1 MGPDEVR
8 LQVLR
13 RLVDEIPKPLSI
25 TFEKSRQSGEVP
37 TDGKSGNITPSF
49 KNRKKGDPGNYRPV
63 SLTSVAGKI
72 MEQVLLETTLRH
84 MENREVTGDSQHDFT
99 KGK

>member
-1 MGPDEVR
+1 MGPDELH
-8 LQVLR
+8 LQVLKE
-13 RLVDEIPKPLSI
+13 LVDRVSKPLSI

-63 SLTSVAGKI
+63 SLTFVPRKT
-72 MEQVLLETTLRH
+72 ME
-84 MENREVTGDSQHDFT
+84 
-99 KGK
+99 